1 MSELKLEQDVRKD
14 RILEAALEEFA
25 SKGYY
30 KASTNTIVKEANV
43 SKGLLFHYFQ
53 SKKELFITIYKH
65 AYEIILKEIFDHVN
79 FSNRDVLWRLEVST
93 IERVN
98 AHRKHQLLTHFF
110 ITNERIN
117 RDGIKED
124 IDRIRKDYVRE
135 FYDKMFHDID
145 YYLFKEHLNLND
157 ALQVIK
163 YTIDRILVDYEE
175 KYDDIVDCA
184 NLERLGKHLHH
195 YLTFFKDAFYR

>member
-1 MSELKLEQDVRKD
+1 MTELNLEQDVRKD
-14 RILEAALEEFA
+14 RILEAALNEFA
-25 SKGYY
+25 SKGYH
-30 KASTNTIVKEANV
+30 KASTNAIVKEANV

-53 SKKELFITIYKH
+53 SKRDLFITIYKR
-65 AYEIILKEIFDHVN
+65 AYETILHEIFEHVN

-98 AHRKHQLLTHFF
+98 AHRKHELLTKFF
-110 ITNERIN
+110 ITNERLE

-124 IDRIRKDYVRE
+124 INQIRKDYVNQ
-135 FYDKMFHDID
+135 FYQKMFHDID

-163 YTIDRILVDYEE
+163 YTIDRILADYEE
-175 KYDDIVDCA
+175 KYDHIVDCA
-184 NLERLGKHLHH
+184 NLERLSKHLHH
-195 YLTFFKDAFYR
+195 YLSFFKDAFYR

>member
-1 MSELKLEQDVRKD
+1 MSELNLEQDVRKD
-14 RILEAALEEFA
+14 RILDAALKEFA

-30 KASTNTIVKEANV
+30 KASTNAIVKEANV

-53 SKKELFITIYKH
+53 SKKVLFITIYRRS
-65 AYEIILKEIFDHVN
+65 YEMILNEIFDHVN

-98 AHRKHQLLTHFF
+98 AHRKYELLTRFF
-110 ITNERIN
+110 ITNEQIN

-124 IDRIRKDYVRE
+124 IDIIKKEYVQK
-135 FYDKMFHDID
+135 FYEKMFYDID

-157 ALQVIK
+157 ALQVIR
-163 YTIDRILVDYEE
+163 YTIDRILADYED
-175 KYDDIVDCA
+175 KYNHVVDCA
-184 NLERLGKHLHH
+184 NLERLSKHLHH
-195 YLTFFKDAFYR
+195 YITFFKDAFYR

>member
-14 RILEAALEEFA
+14 RILDAALKEFA

-30 KASTNTIVKEANV
+30 KASTNAIVKEANV

-53 SKKELFITIYKH
+53 SKKVLFITIYRRS
-65 AYEIILKEIFDHVN
+65 YEMILNEIFDHVN

-98 AHRKHQLLTHFF
+98 AHRKYELLTRFF
-110 ITNERIN
+110 ITNEQIN

-124 IDRIRKDYVRE
+124 IDIIKKEYVQK
-135 FYDKMFHDID
+135 FYEKMFYDID

-157 ALQVIK
+157 ALQVIRF
-163 YTIDRILVDYEE
+163 TIDRILADYED
-175 KYDDIVDCA
+175 KYDHVVDCA
-184 NLERLGKHLHH
+184 NLERLAKHLHH
-195 YLTFFKDAFYR
+195 YITFFKDAFYR